1 MEERLRTVE
10 TRVEV
15 LKNKTK
21 VSQNRINDLERG
33 HENLAKK
40 VDSML
45 QRMNLWNGAI
55 IAILFMLPF
64 YMELVTG
71 RQYNGPSYF
80 NTGGIRRYRGTRVV
94 SDYRKQTSPQEAG

>member
-71 RQYNGPSYF
+71 R
-80 NTGGIRRYRGTRVV
+80 
-94 SDYRKQTSPQEAG
+94 